1 MLVMEGALDEL
12 RLAGGPPLISAAA
25 APRFAVS
32 GARALMGGESR
43 GPLHATAE
51 PRSGERFLSPHT
63 VHVSVVLGVSELVCG
78 GNTRETE
85 REKESTKQS
94 KTSMLVRD
102 EQQRPSY

>member
-51 PRSGERFLSPHT
+51 PRSGERFSPHT
-63 VHVSVVLGVSELVCG
+63 VHVSAVGVSELVSQ
-78 GNTRETE
+78 TRERE
-85 REKESTKQS
+85 RE
-94 KTSMLVRD
+94 
-102 EQQRPSY
+102 

>member
-25 APRFAVS
+25 APRLAVS

-63 VHVSVVLGVSELVCG
+63 VHVSVVLGVSELDCPSAAPVARG
-78 GNTRETE
+78 
-85 REKESTKQS
+85 
-94 KTSMLVRD
+94 
-102 EQQRPSY
+102 RPSTFYGSCVRRYVETD

>member
-51 PRSGERFLSPHT
+51 PRSGERFLHT
-63 VHVSVVLGVSELVCG
+63 VHVSVAGVSELDCPSAAPVARG
-78 GNTRETE
+78 
-85 REKESTKQS
+85 
-94 KTSMLVRD
+94 
-102 EQQRPSY
+102 RPSTFYGSCVRRYVETD